1 MPGKKYRTSLL
12 LGLLLLDLV
21 DTLPLLRE
29 PVGPPLPHGLVLDS
43 AGLLLL
49 GEVLGSEL
57 LGLLPVD
64 VLHQDTL
71 VLESVTLGLKVES
84 VVPATLSVGVPLVL
98 RAFLHIHVLV
108 DLAGLTVLLQQPPQN
123 PHPSEPL
130 DLGRHTGLGGTLS
143 LTETSVSTGT
153 LGGGVLPSTGT
164 RVDDGGLNNAVNGG
178 QHDARALVPDGKD
191 SHVTIL
197 EELPDTGSGVGL
209 ANLGGLLGV
218 EPDYCG

>member
-1 MPGKKYRTSLL
+1 M
-12 LGLLLLDLV
+12 

-71 VLESVTLGLKVES
+71 VLESVTLGLEVES
-84 VVPATLSVGVPLVL
+84 VVPATMSAAVPLVAKT
-98 RAFLHIHVLV
+98 AFHIHVLV
-108 DLAGLTVLLQQPPQN
+108 DLAGLTVLLQQSPQN
-123 PHPSEPL
+123 SHPSEPL

-143 LTETSVSTGT
+143 LTETSVSAGT
-153 LGGGVLPSTGT
+153 LGGGVLPSTRT
-164 RVDDGGLNNAVNGG
+164 RVDNGGLDNAVHGG
-178 QHDARALVPDGKD
+178 QYDAHLLV
-191 SHVTIL
+191 L
-197 EELPDTGSGVGL
+197 YAQGL
-209 ANLGGLLGV
+209 TCDH
-218 EPDYCG
+218 P

>member
-1 MPGKKYRTSLL
+1 M
-12 LGLLLLDLV
+12 

-71 VLESVTLGLKVES
+71 VLESVTLGLEVES
-84 VVPATLSVGVPLVL
+84 VV
-98 RAFLHIHVLV
+98 HVLV

-153 LGGGVLPSTGT
+153 LGGGVLPGTGT
-164 RVDDGGLNNAVNGG
+164 RVDDGGLDN
-178 QHDARALVPDGKD
+178 D
-191 SHVTIL
+191 VTIL

-209 ANLGGLLGV
+209 ANLGSLLGV
-218 EPDYCG
+218 EPDYYG